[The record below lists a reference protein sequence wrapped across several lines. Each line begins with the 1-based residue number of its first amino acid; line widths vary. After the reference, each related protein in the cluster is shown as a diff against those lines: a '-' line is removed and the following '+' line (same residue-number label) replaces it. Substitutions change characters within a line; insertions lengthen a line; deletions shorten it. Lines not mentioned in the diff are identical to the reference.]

1 MPKYLSRILVDKLF
15 NNYSSNSTTNNKPYK
30 QVDNNECVYEKA
42 RKNKDIIIKKIDYPY
57 LKYYTTGERIRN
69 NFNNIINFI
78 TIPNREF
85 LKNSNISNDLW
96 WNPEDYIFFRNQS
109 FIEQQV
115 FCRNYPHIDK
125 KQIEKILYQPSCG

>member
-1 MPKYLSRILVDKLF
+1 MNSK
-15 NNYSSNSTTNNKPYK
+15 NYVLGNI
-30 QVDNNECVYEKA
+30 
-42 RKNKDIIIKKIDYPY
+42 KNKNNNNNNNRTRNRLIYIKNHTNENTLHNLNI
-57 LKYYTTGERIRN
+57 LKN
-69 NFNNIINFI
+69 NLKKTVRFNNIINFI

-125 KQIEKILYQPSCG
+125 KKIEKILYQPSCG